1 VPHGGAFKIIIV
13 ETSTAMTNRG
23 RVYNSGHSMSRK
35 NTLQRDYAT
44 AKEGEND
51 PEAYVQPKH
60 PQEAR
65 ACEGEGQQA
74 AEVA

>member
-44 AKEGEND
+44 VKEGVRTTPRHTYSQNTRKK
-51 PEAYVQPKH
+51 PEPAKVKVSK
-60 PQEAR
+60 PQK
-65 ACEGEGQQA
+65 
-74 AEVA
+74 